1 MSSSPAQASRRTVT
15 VLFCD
20 VVDSTPLGERLDA
33 ETLRQ
38 AQTSYFEAARAVLE
52 RHGGTVEKFIGDAVM
67 AVFGLPTLHEDDALR
82 ALRAASDLR
91 VAITPLDEWLTE
103 RHGLRWRIRIGVA
116 TGEVIAGDSADAQ
129 GFATGG
135 TVVVAQRLE
144 SAAQA
149 SEVLLDDATYRL
161 AAGAAIV
168 EPVEPVPAK
177 GRTEPVFG
185 WRLIGRATCRER
197 V

>member
-1 MSSSPAQASRRTVT
+1 MSSSPGQASRRTVT

-20 VVDSTPLGERLDA
+20 VVDSTPLGERLA
-33 ETLRQ
+33 E
-38 AQTSYFEAARAVLE
+38 
-52 RHGGTVEKFIGDAVM
+52 G
-67 AVFGLPTLHEDDALR
+67 
-82 ALRAASDLR
+82 
-91 VAITPLDEWLTE
+91 
-103 RHGLRWRIRIGVA
+103 HGLRWRIRIGVA
-116 TGEVIAGDSADAQ
+116 TGEVVAGDSADAQ

-168 EPVEPVPAK
+168 EPVAPVPVK
-177 GRTEPVFG
+177 GRTEPVPA
-185 WRLIGRATCRER
+185 WRLIG
-197 V
+197 VQ